1 MSEQKLT
8 WADKFS
14 ATSEVAKFIFY
25 YYDQDD
31 SDLEQPREW
40 TFEVPGGMLEAC
52 GGFEG
57 AQKQAADAFGTFLAR
72 NNKRKPKT
80 DDFDASRLVAASER
94 IAELEKRIAYL
105 ESEIERG
112 RENNADPANRSMR
125 VAEAWFGKKGREV
138 SDLTAELERL
148 RSGELPA
155 VKARPGVVESWYGF
169 PPLSEDDMVCL
180 DGWDSH
186 LQVKSWQETKIQH
199 GQLVRQELLCEVLVF
214 PDEHDPDDKILTP
227 QEIMDG
233 KMNAYFHYV
242 MPDDNRNA
250 EKGVEVRRFEMM
262 VTEQTQDMTPWPVYT
277 IKGKITRVEK
287 VLVPAGTALELQSR
301 CKVEW
306 EENWETLPNGD
317 QHFAGKSPPDE
328 WPLHIGAGTF
338 NSFQT
343 AVANWRAASN
353 QFMTNMKTDPE
364 VMKSLQSLAQYGAIT
379 ANEAAKLTGQPFY
392 DPVAANKARLG
403 FNKLKSP
410 DQYLREQAII
420 KRQAQTIRNQH
431 WDLGFTPDSFDN
443 WHRRLANYTNPPMED
458 ITMEAKHK
466 QAREQYF
473 GSEEL

>member
-1 MSEQKLT
+1 MSERKLT
-8 WADKFS
+8 RADKFTG
-14 ATSEVAKFIFY
+14 TSKEAKFVFY
-25 YYDQDD
+25 YFDEED

-40 TFEVPGGMLEAC
+40 TFVVPTMLLESA

-57 AQKQAADAFGTFLAR
+57 AQKLAADAFGTFLAR
-72 NNKRKPKT
+72 NNKRKPKAG
-80 DDFDASRLVAASER
+80 DFDASRLLAATERTAELEER
-94 IAELEKRIAYL
+94 IAYV

-112 RENNADPANRSMR
+112 RANNADPANRSMR

-138 SDLTAELERL
+138 QDLTAELERL

-155 VKARPGVVESWYGF
+155 VKARPGVAESWYGF

-180 DGWDSH
+180 DGWNSH
-186 LQVKSWQETKIQH
+186 LQIKSWQETKMQH
-199 GQLVRQELLCEVLVF
+199 DQLVRQELLCEVLVF
-214 PDEHDPDDKILTP
+214 PDKHDPDDKILTP

-250 EKGVEVRRFEMM
+250 HKGVEVRRFEMM

-277 IKGKITRVEK
+277 IKGQITRVET

-306 EENWETLPNGD
+306 EENWESSPGSD
-317 QHFAGKSPPDE
+317 QQWPGPIPPK

-420 KRQAQTIRNQH
+420 KRQAQALKNQH
-431 WDLGFTPDSFDN
+431 WDIH
-443 WHRRLANYTNPPMED
+443 WTNPPMPD
-458 ITMEAKHK
+458 MTMDAKHK
-466 QAREQYF
+466 EARERYF